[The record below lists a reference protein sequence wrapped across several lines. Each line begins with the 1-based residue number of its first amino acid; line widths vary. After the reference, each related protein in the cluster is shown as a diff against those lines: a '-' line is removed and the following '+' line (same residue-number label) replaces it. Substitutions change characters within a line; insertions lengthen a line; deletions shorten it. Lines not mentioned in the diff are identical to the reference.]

1 MAAAIPLAIKA
12 LPFIQTAA
20 AVKGVYDAN
29 KARKEAQAA
38 QAQNIA
44 QAQAQS
50 AAMEAQ
56 MAEQT
61 KAQQET
67 AAAAKAK
74 LEAEQ
79 AKYAEEKATADKTA
93 TELAAKV
100 DEERRKA
107 GERSASAIRARTRGG
122 RRALLSEARL
132 NPEVGILGTQS
143 NNLTGM

>member
-1 MAAAIPLAIKA
+1 MAAAIPWVVKA
-12 LPFIQTAA
+12 LPYIQTAA

-29 KARKEAQAA
+29 KARNDAKAA

-93 TELAAKV
+93 TELAAKA

>member
-1 MAAAIPLAIKA
+1 MAEA
-12 LPFIQTAA
+12 LPYITTALA
-20 AVKGVYDAN
+20 GKSTYDAN
-29 KARKEAQAA
+29 KARREAKAA
-38 QAQNIA
+38 QEKNIV
-44 QAQAQS
+44 QAQQQAS
-50 AAMEAQ
+50 AMEAQ

-61 KAQQET
+61 KAQQAA

-100 DEERRKA
+100 DQERRQA